1 MKEEIWKDIPGY
13 EGLYQVSNKGNAKS
27 LSREIWNGKG
37 YYLREEKML
46 SNSPN
51 PMGYNRV
58 VLRDEDGKSYYVG
71 VHYLVLMSFVGPKPE
86 GYTVC
91 HIDNDKM
98 NNKLENL
105 RYDSLRENS
114 IDMYRHGYKITVGKL
129 TVEDVVEI
137 RRLYATGK
145 YLQKDL
151 ANIYNVSQSNISRAI
166 KSERFSWLNDDGT
179 INESK
184 TQIKL

>member
-1 MKEEIWKDIPGY
+1 MEKEIWKDIPGY
-13 EGLYQVSNKGNAKS
+13 EGLYMVSNLGNVKS
-27 LSREIWNGKG
+27 LPREMWNGKG
-37 YYLREEKML
+37 YFMSKEKLL
-46 SNSPN
+46 SKNTCPI
-51 PMGYNRV
+51 GYNRV
-58 VLRDEDGKSYYVG
+58 ILTNYEKKRYYVG
-71 VHYLVLMSFVGPKPE
+71 VHYLVLKAFVGEKPE

-91 HIDNDKM
+91 HNDNNKD
-98 NNKLENL
+98 NNKLNNL

-114 IDMYRHGYKITVGKL
+114 IDMYRHGYKVTIGKL

-137 RRLYATGK
+137 RRLYATGE

-166 KSERFSWLNDDGT
+166 KSERFNWLNDDGT

-184 TQIKL
+184 TQMK